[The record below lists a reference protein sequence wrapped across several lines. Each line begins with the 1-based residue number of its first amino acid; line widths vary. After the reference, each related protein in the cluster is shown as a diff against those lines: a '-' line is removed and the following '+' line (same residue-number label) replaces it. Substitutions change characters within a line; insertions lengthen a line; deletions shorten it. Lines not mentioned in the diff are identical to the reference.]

1 MIARPFLFLIAAMSC
16 FRPHSAIRAIMPF
29 AFLAVFVLVSS
40 VHAATQQI
48 PITSVLLYPGGASV
62 ERSTQIT
69 PGTTTVEFQGL
80 PATFLGETLRAHAD
94 NGIRIV
100 QIITQ
105 EINQPQTVMARE
117 AELQQQIQELK
128 DRLALIEVDSKSAG
142 LVRSYLEH
150 LSGGSVHSAAVD
162 KPIPYLDAKSMAAVL
177 DSLRN
182 QGRDALERIQ
192 KSEIR
197 KRTLTQQ
204 IDSLQ
209 RDLDKIRTGVR
220 ATRTIQVKVAA
231 RQPGM
236 LHLSYQVNGAGWKP
250 SYRATLDSNAS
261 TMKLE
266 RLATLAQITG
276 EDWKD
281 VQLTLSTVQPRPS
294 VQAPEPQPWLL
305 RFYKPAPRSEPGVAR
320 AYKAAP
326 SPNLATARHGHDE
339 ADVALPIL
347 EHHSEF
353 HTEYI
358 VPGRV
363 SLASDGREISVSLS
377 QQILTARQRVRIAP
391 RLDVRGTLIAE
402 TARPEGV
409 WIAGNLQLFRD
420 GSYLGATQWNP
431 QADEK
436 FVIPFGHDELIRAT
450 VERTQEQSGS
460 GGFMDTRRIRKAG
473 YTYHIQS
480 AHRSPIDILLLESTP
495 VSTAQEIKVEANLM
509 PKADIDNWQGR
520 QGVSAW
526 EFKLGPGQKAS
537 FSAEYAITYPQ
548 EGNVSNLP

>member
-1 MIARPFLFLIAAMSC
+1 MSC
-16 FRPHSAIRAIMPF
+16 FRPHRATRTVKPF
-29 AFLAVFVLVSS
+29 SFLAILLLIGSAQAV
-40 VHAATQQI
+40 AQQI
-48 PITSVLLYPGGASV
+48 PITSVLLYPGGASI
-62 ERSTQIT
+62 ERSTQVT
-69 PGTTTVEFQGL
+69 PGTTSVEFRDL
-80 PATFLGETLRAHAD
+80 PATFLGETLRARAD

-100 QIITQ
+100 QIISQ
-105 EINQPQTVMARE
+105 EINQPQSVMARE

-142 LVRSYLEH
+142 LVRAYLEH

-162 KPIPYLDAKSMAAVL
+162 KPIPYLDAKSMAAIL

-192 KSEIR
+192 KSEVS
-197 KRTLTQQ
+197 KRTLTQK

-220 ATRTIQVKVAA
+220 ATRMIQVKVAA
-231 RQPGM
+231 RQPGI
-236 LHLSYQVNGAGWKP
+236 LRLSYQVNGAGWKP
-250 SYRATLDSNAS
+250 SYRATLDSNTS
-261 TMKLE
+261 TIELE

-281 VQLTLSTVQPRPS
+281 VQLTLSTTQPRPS

-305 RFYKPAPRSEPGVAR
+305 RFYKPAPRSEPGFAK
-320 AYKAAP
+320 AFKAAP
-326 SPNLATARHGHDE
+326 APSVTAARHGDDE
-339 ADVALPIL
+339 TDAALPIL
-347 EHHSEF
+347 EHHSDF

-377 QQILTARQRVRIAP
+377 RQTLNARQRVRIAP
-391 RLDVRGTLIAE
+391 RLDARGTLIAE
-402 TARPEGV
+402 TVRPEGV

-431 QADEK
+431 LADEQ
-436 FVIPFGHDELIRAT
+436 FVIPFGHDEQIRAT

-495 VSTAQEIKVEANLM
+495 VSTAQEIKVEANLT
-509 PKADIDNWQGR
+509 PKADINNWQGR

-526 EFKLGPGQKAS
+526 ELKLGPGQKAS
-537 FSAEYAITYPQ
+537 FSAEYTITYPQ